1 MNKGTLFWDLTFFT
15 HSVENGGSKQTDRNG
30 IRHKSNANVA
40 TASEAELPRLTGTK
54 SQASTASSSATR
66 DSGISVNDVQKA
78 AEEALKSGQGLGN
91 LRRQSKT
98 GGSIKSRNGSSRS
111 TISSSNN
118 SING

>member
-1 MNKGTLFWDLTFFT
+1 MIFWFLN
-15 HSVENGGSKQTDRNG
+15 HISENGGSKQADRNGG
-30 IRHKSNANVA
+30 IRHKSNANAA

-78 AEEALKSGQGLGN
+78 AEEALKSGQVN

-98 GGSIKSRNGSSRS
+98 GGGSIKSRNGSSRS